1 MMTQT
6 WVPSVREGTL
16 RSAPCC
22 MGVPPLG
29 GQALCSDPITQVYN
43 MGVDPRSV
51 PQSCMLRFMS
61 CLGVDPRSVPQVLM
75 KLDLGVDPRSV
86 PLDPSAC
93 LGVDPRSVPPR
104 LFILYLMKLN
114 LEMDPRSVLQDSSG

>member
-1 MMTQT
+1 MTQT

-29 GQALCSDPITQVYN
+29 GQALCSDPITHVYN

-51 PQSCMLRFMS
+51 PQ
-61 CLGVDPRSVPQVLM
+61 VLDETGPGSGPAERPPGSISM
-75 KLDLGVDPRSV
+75 PGSGPAER
-86 PLDPSAC
+86 
-93 LGVDPRSVPPR
+93 PPR
-104 LFILYLMKLN
+104 LFILYLTKL
-114 LEMDPRSVLQDSSG
+114 EADPRSVLQDSSG

>member
-61 CLGVDPRSVPQVLM
+61 CLGVDPRSVPQVL
-75 KLDLGVDPRSV
+75 DETGPGSGPAERPLGSISMSGSGPAER
-86 PLDPSAC
+86 
-93 LGVDPRSVPPR
+93 PPR
-104 LFILYLMKLN
+104 LFILHLTKLN
-114 LEMDPRSVLQDSSG
+114 LEADPRSVLQDSSG